1 MIERL
6 EALARTRR
14 GAALL
19 FAAALAVYWLVS
31 IALPLVPGRDFPTYV
46 AFWVQLDD
54 WDSVVP
60 MTMLFRTPVAPI
72 VAVGP
77 LDLLGPWV
85 ARAWMSALYAGSIVA
100 WAAVASRA
108 GSRAALLT
116 GAALLVSPG
125 YVILF
130 HRLASDAVSAAVFA
144 AWGLLLA
151 RALDRPGSGRFALV
165 GLAGAA
171 FALTAPANQAALVL
185 LAAVP
190 LVLALPWRRRLAYAG
205 AALGTAVI
213 VLGGWAVNNGVR
225 YDDYAVARG
234 GAAYLPFFRVL
245 TTDHLVEPAN
255 GSASRE
261 LARAVEREV
270 LPREPY
276 RSRGIDVDT
285 FFGQASDRMFE
296 DVVNASDIVWGWD
309 SDYARLREVALEAV
323 RERPGAVHERA
334 SRRRSGS
341 SSGGRRTTSCPPA
354 RRAHRHSDSGRRA
367 AGRHRGDARSGI
379 GRRADPGGEPR
390 ALHHDARPVDRRGL
404 AAVGRAPG
412 RVRRPLRREA
422 VRRDG
427 GGAARRRAPRAGL
440 RGQCGARAPA
450 SRSSRLWPPAI
461 AWLAIGVV
469 AVLLRRPRRALDVVA
484 AAIAGAL
491 VLLANGL
498 SVYAA
503 AELAMPVIPAFV
515 ALAAVGLLGER
526 EDRLATVSRR

>member
-14 GAALL
+14 GAAWL

-31 IALPLVPGRDFPTYV
+31 LALPLVPGRDFPTYV
-46 AFWVQLDD
+46 AFWVQLDE

-72 VAVGP
+72 VAVAP

-85 ARAWMSALYAGSIVA
+85 AQAWMSVLYAGSIVA
-100 WAAVASRA
+100 WSAVASRA

-130 HRLASDAVSAAVFA
+130 HRLASDAVSAAAFA
-144 AWGLLLA
+144 AWALLLA
-151 RALDRPGSGRFALV
+151 RALDRPGTGRFALV
-165 GLAGAA
+165 GLAGAV
-171 FALTAPANQAALVL
+171 FALTRPANQAALVL

-190 LVLALPWRRRLAYAG
+190 LVLALPWRRRVAYAA

-225 YDDYAVARG
+225 YDDTTVARG
-234 GAAYLPFFRVL
+234 GAAYLPFFRTLV
-245 TTDHLVEPAN
+245 TDRLVEPAN
-255 GSASRE
+255 GPASRE
-261 LARAVEREV
+261 LAAAVEREV

-276 RSRGIDVDT
+276 RSRDIDVDT
-285 FFGQASDRMFE
+285 FFAQASDRMFE
-296 DVVNASDIVWGWD
+296 DVVNVSDIVWGWD
-309 SDYARLREVALEAV
+309 SDYAHLRDVALEAV
-323 RERPGAVHERA
+323 RERPSAFVEGVGRTLWQLVWWPTYYELPDADTGSGTSSAGAAPPTGAAVPISASDGELIPAA
-334 SRRRSGS
+334 SRGLYITTPERSIDEVWKP
-341 SSGGRRTTSCPPA
+341 SGE
-354 RRAHRHSDSGRRA
+354 HRVVF
-367 AGRHRGDARSGI
+367 
-379 GRRADPGGEPR
+379 ADPADGVRFDAMLEELR
-390 ALHHDARPVDRRGL
+390 AVE
-404 AAVGRAPG
+404 G
-412 RVRRPLRREA
+412 RVPA
-422 VRRDG
+422 YG
-427 GGAARRRAPRAGL
+427 GNAEL
-440 RGQCGARAPA
+440 VHQL

-461 AWLAIGVV
+461 AWLVVGAV
-469 AVLLRRPRRALDVVA
+469 AVALRRPRRALDVVA

-491 VLLANGL
+491 VLLANGA

-526 EDRLATVSRR
+526 QDRLGTFPRR

>member
-14 GAALL
+14 GAVVL

-46 AFWVQLDD
+46 AFWVQLDE

-85 ARAWMSALYAGSIVA
+85 AQAWMSILYAGSIVA

-116 GAALLVSPG
+116 GGALLVSPG

-144 AWGLLLA
+144 AWAFLLA

-165 GLAGAA
+165 GLAGAT
-171 FALTAPANQAALVL
+171 FALTRPANQAALVL

-190 LVLALPWRRRLAYAG
+190 LVLALPWRRRIALAG
-205 AALGTAVI
+205 AALGSAVV
-213 VLGGWAVNNGVR
+213 VLGGWAVNNGLR

-234 GAAYLPFFRVL
+234 GAAYLPFFRTQV
-245 TTDHLVEPAN
+245 TDRLVEPAN
-255 GSASRE
+255 GPASRE
-261 LARAVEREV
+261 LAAAVEREV

-276 RSRGIDVDT
+276 RSRDIGVET
-285 FFGQASDRMFE
+285 FFAQASDRVFE
-296 DVVNASDIVWGWD
+296 DVVNVSDIVWGWD
-309 SDYARLREVALEAV
+309 SDYAQLREVAIEAV
-323 RERPGAVHERA
+323 LERPGAFTEGVARTLWQLVWWPTYYELPARQADRDASTAGTAPQTSAPAADDEPIPAA
-334 SRRRSGS
+334 SRGLYTTTPDRSIDEVWKP
-341 SSGGRRTTSCPPA
+341 SGE
-354 RRAHRHSDSGRRA
+354 HHLVF
-367 AGRHRGDARSGI
+367 
-379 GRRADPGGEPR
+379 ADPVDAAR
-390 ALHHDARPVDRRGL
+390 HDAMLEELR
-404 AAVGRAPG
+404 AVESLVPAYQG
-412 RVRRPLRREA
+412 EA
-422 VRRDG
+422 ELVHQ
-427 GGAARRRAPRAGL
+427 L
-440 RGQCGARAPA
+440 

-461 AWLAIGVV
+461 AWLVVGVV
-469 AVLLRRPRRALDVVA
+469 AVLVRRPRRSLDVVA
-484 AAIAGAL
+484 ATIAGAL

-526 EDRLATVSRR
+526 EDYRATVPRR